1 MEAHVKKLDCNCA
14 GSMSRRQVFALLAA
28 FGVTGEALAQD
39 AVTANPRSYGVLLEN
54 ERVRVIEYKS
64 RPGLGVCGEGVHSHP
79 AHLAIA
85 LTGAKVKTVQDG
97 KTTFDE
103 IPQGKVMYFEAEVHS
118 VENVGGA
125 GTRVYLVEMKG
136 KDWKPSTG

>member
-1 MEAHVKKLDCNCA
+1 MKTLDCNCA

-39 AVTANPRSYGVLLEN
+39 AVTANPRSYRVVLEN

-64 RPGLGVCGEGVHSHP
+64 RPGLGVCGEGIHSHP
-79 AHLAIA
+79 AHLAVF
-85 LTGAKVKTVQDG
+85 LTPAKVKVFQDG
-97 KTTFDE
+97 KTTFGQS
-103 IPQGKVMYFEAEVHS
+103 PAGNVLYFDAEVHS
-118 VENVGGA
+118 AENVGGA
-125 GTRVYLVEMKG
+125 GTRILLVEFKD

>member
-1 MEAHVKKLDCNCA
+1 MKKLDCNCA

-39 AVTANPRSYGVLLEN
+39 AVTANPRSYRVLLEN

-79 AHLAIA
+79 AHLAIM
-85 LTGAKVKTVQDG
+85 LTGAKVKVIQDG
-97 KTTFDE
+97 KTSFADV
-103 IPQGKVMYFEAEVHS
+103 PQGKVMYFEAEVHS
-118 VENVGGA
+118 AENVGGA
-125 GTRVYLVEMKG
+125 GTRIYLVEMKD
-136 KDWKPSTG
+136 KDWKPSSS

>member
-1 MEAHVKKLDCNCA
+1 MKMTKPTCNGA
-14 GSMSRRQVFALLAA
+14 LNRRQAFALLAA
-28 FGVTGEALAQD
+28 FGVGEEALAQN
-39 AVTANPRSYGVLLEN
+39 ATTANPRSYRVVLEN

-85 LTGAKVKTVQDG
+85 LTPAKVKVKQDG
-97 KTTFDE
+97 KTSYGE
-103 IPQGKVMYFEAEVHS
+103 VPAGEVMYFDAEVHS
-118 VENVGGA
+118 AENVGGA
-125 GTRVYLVEMKG
+125 GTRFYLVEMKG

>member
-1 MEAHVKKLDCNCA
+1 MKMLESTCA
-14 GSMSRRQVFALLAA
+14 GRLSRRQAVALLAA
-28 FGVTGEALAQD
+28 FGVAEEAVAQN
-39 AVTANPRSYGVLLEN
+39 ATVANPRSYRVVLDN

-85 LTGAKVKTVQDG
+85 LTPAKVKVKQDG
-97 KTTFDE
+97 KTSYGE
-103 IPQGKVMYFEAEVHS
+103 VPAGEVMYFEAEVHTA
-118 VENVGGA
+118 ENVGGA
-125 GTRVYLVEMKG
+125 GTRFFLVEMKG

>member
-1 MEAHVKKLDCNCA
+1 MKMPESRCA
-14 GSMSRRQVFALLAA
+14 GALSRRQAFALLAA
-28 FGVTGEALAQD
+28 FGVAEEALAQN
-39 AVTANPRSYGVLLEN
+39 ATTANPRSYRVVLEN

-85 LTGAKVKTVQDG
+85 LTPAKIKVKQDG
-97 KTTFDE
+97 KTSYGE
-103 IPQGKVMYFEAEVHS
+103 VPAGEVMYFDAEVHS
-118 VENVGGA
+118 AENVGGA
-125 GTRVYLVEMKG
+125 GTRFYLVEMKG

>member
-1 MEAHVKKLDCNCA
+1 MKMTRPTCN
-14 GSMSRRQVFALLAA
+14 GLLSRRQAVALLAA
-28 FGVTGEALAQD
+28 FGVAEETLAQN
-39 AVTANPRSYGVLLEN
+39 ATTANPRSYRVVLEN

-85 LTGAKVKTVQDG
+85 LTPAKVKVTQDG
-97 KTTFDE
+97 RTTYGELPAGEVLFFD
-103 IPQGKVMYFEAEVHS
+103 AEVHMA
-118 VENVGGA
+118 ENVGGA
-125 GTRVYLVEMKG
+125 GTRFYLVEMKG

>member
-1 MEAHVKKLDCNCA
+1 MKMIEPTCN
-14 GSMSRRQVFALLAA
+14 GFLSRRRAVALLAA
-28 FGVTGEALAQD
+28 FAVAEEAMAQN
-39 AVTANPRSYGVLLEN
+39 ATVANPRSYRVVLEN

-85 LTGAKVKTVQDG
+85 LTPAKVKVTQNG
-97 KTTFDE
+97 KTTYGDVPAGE
-103 IPQGKVMYFEAEVHS
+103 VMYFEAEVHQA
-118 VENVGGA
+118 ENVGGA
-125 GTRVYLVEMKG
+125 GTRFFLIEMKG

>member
-1 MEAHVKKLDCNCA
+1 M
-14 GSMSRRQVFALLAA
+14 
-28 FGVTGEALAQD
+28 
-39 AVTANPRSYGVLLEN
+39 
-54 ERVRVIEYKS
+54 
-64 RPGLGVCGEGVHSHP
+64 GEGVHYHP
-79 AHLAIA
+79 AHLAIL
-85 LTGAKVKTVQDG
+85 LTAAKVKTVQDG

>member
-1 MEAHVKKLDCNCA
+1 MKMIEPTCN
-14 GSMSRRQVFALLAA
+14 GFLSRRRAVALLAA
-28 FGVTGEALAQD
+28 FGVAQEAMAQN
-39 AVTANPRSYGVLLEN
+39 ATVANPRSYRVVLEN

-85 LTGAKVKTVQDG
+85 LTPAKVKVTQNG
-97 KTTFDE
+97 KTTYGDVPAGE
-103 IPQGKVMYFEAEVHS
+103 VMYFEAEVHQA
-118 VENVGGA
+118 ENVGGA
-125 GTRVYLVEMKG
+125 GTRFFLIEMKG

>member
-1 MEAHVKKLDCNCA
+1 MKMLGSTCA
-14 GSMSRRQVFALLAA
+14 GRLSRRQAVALLAA
-28 FGVTGEALAQD
+28 FGVAEEAVAQN
-39 AVTANPRSYGVLLEN
+39 ATVANPRSYRVVLDN

-85 LTGAKVKTVQDG
+85 LTPAKVKVTQNG
-97 KTTFDE
+97 KTTYGDVPAGE
-103 IPQGKVMYFEAEVHS
+103 VMYFEAEVHTA
-118 VENVGGA
+118 ENVGGA
-125 GTRVYLVEMKG
+125 GTRFFLVEMKG

>member
-1 MEAHVKKLDCNCA
+1 MKMLESTCA
-14 GSMSRRQVFALLAA
+14 GRLSRRQAVALLAA
-28 FGVTGEALAQD
+28 FGVAEEAVAQN
-39 AVTANPRSYGVLLEN
+39 ATVANPRSYRVVLDN

-85 LTGAKVKTVQDG
+85 LTPAKIKVKQDG
-97 KTTFDE
+97 KTSYGE
-103 IPQGKVMYFEAEVHS
+103 VPAGEVMYFDAEVHS
-118 VENVGGA
+118 AENVGGA
-125 GTRVYLVEMKG
+125 GTRFYLVEMKG